1 MKIFVPKSYSELTA
15 AQSRWLFRTLA
26 KNPELNSVEFKT
38 LAFLRFAGLHVIT
51 KDYESGDFLIKLGRS
66 IFRIDARRSPERFV
80 ISTGRSSRRH
90 AHGDPTG
97 SHGADRRTQTS
108 PMSTSKHTSQ

>member
-38 LAFLRFAGLHVIT
+38 FAFLRFAGLHVIT

-66 IFRIDARRSPERFV
+66 IFRIDAAQIASRLDALPAGTPMAARPDRMAQTDGRRLLGCRL
-80 ISTGRSSRRH
+80 
-90 AHGDPTG
+90 
-97 SHGADRRTQTS
+97 
-108 PMSTSKHTSQ
+108 

>member
-38 LAFLRFAGLHVIT
+38 FAFLRFAGLHVIT
-51 KDYESGDFLIKLGRS
+51 KDYESALPAGTPMAARPDRMAQTDGRRLLGCRL
-66 IFRIDARRSPERFV
+66 
-80 ISTGRSSRRH
+80 
-90 AHGDPTG
+90 
-97 SHGADRRTQTS
+97 
-108 PMSTSKHTSQ
+108 